1 MTNPFMM
8 AVGRSQGQGV
18 QGPGLYVVLCTS
30 IICTLM
36 LLFRGNKNRNGG
48 ILS

>member
-8 AVGRSQGQGV
+8 AVGRKGV
-18 QGPGLYVVLCTS
+18 QGPGLYVVLCMYF
-30 IICTLM
+30 IICTAM